1 MFALFQTALVAILS
15 YAALVAAVWAL
26 IDAARTPGQAFVTA
40 GKQSKTLWLVLT
52 GIASAMLIAFAPYP
66 FGTGV
71 GVLNFLGIAAAA
83 AAIVYHVNVKPAV
96 APYRNIRGPK
106 GGNSGPSR
114 GGW

>member
-1 MFALFQTALVAILS
+1 MFALFQLALVAILS

-26 IDAARTPGQAFVTA
+26 VDAARTPGEAFTSA

-52 GIASAMLIAFAPYP
+52 GIASALLIVLAPHP
-66 FGTGV
+66 FGNGGGV
-71 GVLNFLGIAAAA
+71 INFLGIGAAAA
-83 AAIVYHVNVKPAV
+83 VIIYHVSVKPAV
-96 APYRNIRGPK
+96 APYRNIRRPK